1 MISFK
6 ILQTYLPTYIPNDDT
21 FDQISCLLK
30 EREIERE
37 GRRMDELDGDEDEAG
52 RGRAAAQRGSLSSKS
67 LNRASRTVQ

>member
-1 MISFK
+1 MAESTNQAPPLISFK

-52 RGRAAAQRGSLSSKS
+52 RGSGS
-67 LNRASRTVQ
+67 